1 MSEPLI
7 REKVVYLT
15 GTFGSQSSL
24 AQALDVSRSRVSRW
38 LRSEMPDAQN
48 RARLEALEYVL
59 SRLSSTLGP
68 DSARKWLQGFN
79 AHLGNRRP
87 IDLLRDGRVAEV
99 IAAVEAM
106 ETGAYA

>member
-15 GTFGSQSSL
+15 GQFGSQSSL
-24 AQALDVSRSRVSRW
+24 AHALDVSRSRVSRW
-38 LRSEMPDAQN
+38 LRSEVPDAEN
-48 RARLEALEYVL
+48 RARVEALEYVL
-59 SRLSSTLGP
+59 ARLCATLEP
-68 DSARKWLQGFN
+68 ESARKWLEGFN

-106 ETGAYA
+106 ETGAFS